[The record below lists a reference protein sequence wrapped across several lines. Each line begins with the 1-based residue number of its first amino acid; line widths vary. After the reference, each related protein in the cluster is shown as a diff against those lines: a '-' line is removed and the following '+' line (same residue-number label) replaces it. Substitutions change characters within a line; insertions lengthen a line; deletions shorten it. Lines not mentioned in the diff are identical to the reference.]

1 MRKAE
6 RREIKIK
13 KMVRTYDSIINI
25 IILMMNIS
33 SVGY

>member
-13 KMVRTYDSIINI
+13 KMVRTCDSIINI